1 MLEAARSGPLHQ
13 GAPEQGGRLVGIAWV
28 EAVRLARANRSQH
41 EELEDRHAALLKRA
55 ERESQAQEQRRR
67 EVYEQV
73 LVPFRDVFARLKN
86 VDLAELASIDL
97 PTTGHTPQ
105 VEVTQVRL
113 SALHTV
119 GALAGGLGVGAGAG
133 VGAFATVGAFAA
145 ASTGTAISGLS
156 GAAAT
161 SATLAAL
168 GGGSL
173 AAGGGGIAAGT
184 LVLSSLVAAP
194 VVLATVGVVAWQG
207 RRQRRLQREGADD
220 LAVAEVELT
229 RAEQNTD
236 AVIRR
241 SRQVRTLL
249 TDLQAGAGAH
259 LERLRVLVEAETD
272 YAVYTPAQRAQVAAT
287 VSLMTTTISVMA
299 TALADEDGV
308 VTDLS
313 GQVVDDARQRLQDL
327 ADDRADEYAT
337 AADTSAD
344 TAEQTGAG
352 TKTGTEPAAEA
363 DESTSAGATS

>member
-1 MLEAARSGPLHQ
+1 M
-13 GAPEQGGRLVGIAWV
+13 GIAWV
-28 EAVRLARANRSQH
+28 EAARLARSNRSQQ
-41 EELEDRHAALLKRA
+41 EELEDRHAALVTRA

-97 PTTGHTPQ
+97 PTGGHTPQ

-161 SATLAAL
+161 SATLAWL
-168 GGGSL
+168 GGGAL
-173 AAGGGGIAAGT
+173 AAGGGGVAAGT
-184 LVLSSLVAAP
+184 VVLSSLVAAP
-194 VVLATVGVVAWQG
+194 AVLATVGVVAWQG
-207 RRQRRLQREGADD
+207 RRQRRRQRESAQE
-220 LAVAEVELT
+220 LAQAEVELE
-229 RAEQNTD
+229 RAEDNTA
-236 AVIRR
+236 AVIQR

-249 TDLQAGAGAH
+249 TDLQTEAGDRLGQLRALVDAESDYGAYS
-259 LERLRVLVEAETD
+259 A
-272 YAVYTPAQRAQVAAT
+272 AQRTQVATT

-299 TALADEDGV
+299 TPLADEDGV

-313 GQVVDDARQRLQDL
+313 GQVVDDASERLQDL
-327 ADDRADEYAT
+327 ADDHVDGRAACT
-337 AADTSAD
+337 ADGADT
-344 TAEQTGAG
+344 G
-352 TKTGTEPAAEA
+352 AEA
-363 DESTSAGATS
+363 TSSPRRGVAS